1 MRTPSGGGLAEATV
15 DDSLEVSAAGE
26 FAGGGL
32 SILA

>member
-1 MRTPSGGGLAEATV
+1 LAEATV